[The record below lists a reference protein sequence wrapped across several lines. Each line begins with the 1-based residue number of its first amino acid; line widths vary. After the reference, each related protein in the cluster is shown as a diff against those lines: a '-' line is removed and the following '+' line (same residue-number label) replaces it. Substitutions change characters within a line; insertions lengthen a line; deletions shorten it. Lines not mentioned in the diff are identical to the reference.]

1 MELILL
7 LLLVAALGVGA
18 LVAGRRSKERALVR
32 REAEL
37 APVRKLAFED
47 ITAFGEDLQQ
57 LDLEMSGH
65 VLDEGANA
73 DYQRALDAYE
83 AAKVAGDSISQADDI
98 RHVTEIVEDGR
109 YAIACVRA
117 RVAGQ
122 PLPTRR
128 PPCFFDPR
136 HGPSVADVPFMPP
149 DGVERDVPACALDA
163 ERVRAGAEPDTR
175 KVMVGAQRVPYWQG
189 GRAYEPYAMGY
200 FGAFGPMTWMFMG
213 GMMFGGFGVDGVRR
227 RWWWT
232 AVATA
237 ATAAATVAATA
248 AASTAAATAV
258 ERSTAA
264 AVSATSVAATS
275 AASEPRQLMSNSLPS
290 GSARATA

>member
-7 LLLVAALGVGA
+7 VLVIAVLGAGV
-18 LVAGRRSKERALVR
+18 LVAGRRNKERELSR
-32 REAEL
+32 REEEL
-37 APVRKLAFED
+37 APVKKVAFED

-57 LDLEMSGH
+57 LDLEMSGRE
-65 VLDEGANA
+65 LDAGANA

-83 AAKVAGDSISQADDI
+83 SAKLAGDSITRPDDI
-98 RHVTEIVEDGR
+98 RHITEIIEDGR

-117 RVAGQ
+117 RVAGES
-122 PLPTRR
+122 LPTRR

-136 HGPSVADVPFMPP
+136 HGLSVADVPYMPP

-163 ERVRAGAEPDTR
+163 ERVRAGADPDVR

-213 GMMFGGFGVDGVRR
+213 GMMFGGFGDAGGDGGDGGDGGGDG
-227 RWWWT
+227 
-232 AVATA
+232 
-237 ATAAATVAATA
+237 
-248 AASTAAATAV
+248 
-258 ERSTAA
+258 
-264 AVSATSVAATS
+264 
-275 AASEPRQLMSNSLPS
+275 
-290 GSARATA
+290 GSDGGDGGGGFDGGGFDGGGDMGF

>member
-1 MELILL
+1 MEWIW
-7 LLLVAALGVGA
+7 LLLVLGVLGA
-18 LVAGRRSKERALVR
+18 VVVVQSRRSKQRELTR
-32 REAEL
+32 REDEL

-47 ITAFGEDLQQ
+47 ITAFGVDLQE

-65 VLDEGANA
+65 DLDAGANA

-83 AAKVAGDSISQADDI
+83 SAKLAGDSITQPEDI
-98 RHVTEIVEDGR
+98 RHITSIVEDGR

-117 RVAGQ
+117 RVEGR

-136 HGPSVADVPFMPP
+136 HGPSVADVPYVPP
-149 DGVERDVPACALDA
+149 DGVERDVPACALDV
-163 ERVRAGAEPDTR
+163 ERVNAGAEPDVR

-213 GMMFGGFGVDGVRR
+213 GMMFGNLGGGYDGGGDGGDGGDGGGGDGGDGGGYDGGGDGGGFDG
-227 RWWWT
+227 
-232 AVATA
+232 
-237 ATAAATVAATA
+237 
-248 AASTAAATAV
+248 
-258 ERSTAA
+258 
-264 AVSATSVAATS
+264 
-275 AASEPRQLMSNSLPS
+275 
-290 GSARATA
+290 GGFDGGGFDFGGF

>member
-7 LLLVAALGVGA
+7 VLLVAALGAVA
-18 LVAGRRSKERALVR
+18 LVAGRRNKERALSQ
-32 REAEL
+32 REQEV

-47 ITAFGEDLQQ
+47 ITAFGEDLQE

-65 VLDEGANA
+65 DLDAGAHA

-83 AAKVAGDSISQADDI
+83 SAKLAGDSITQPDDI
-98 RHVTEIVEDGR
+98 RHVTEIIEDGR

-117 RVAGQ
+117 RVAGES
-122 PLPTRR
+122 LPTRR

-136 HGPSVADVPFMPP
+136 HGISVADVPYVPP

-163 ERVRAGAEPDTR
+163 ERVRAGADPDVR

-189 GRAYEPYAMGY
+189 GRAYEPYASGY

-213 GMMFGGFGVDGVRR
+213 GMMFGDFGGSGGDSGDSGDGGGDGGDGGGGGFDGGGGDGGGFDGGGFD
-227 RWWWT
+227 
-232 AVATA
+232 
-237 ATAAATVAATA
+237 
-248 AASTAAATAV
+248 
-258 ERSTAA
+258 
-264 AVSATSVAATS
+264 
-275 AASEPRQLMSNSLPS
+275 M
-290 GSARATA
+290 GF

>member
-7 LLLVAALGVGA
+7 VLVLGALGARRPG
-18 LVAGRRSKERALVR
+18 AGRRTKERELSR
-32 REAEL
+32 REDEL

-47 ITAFGEDLQQ
+47 ITAFGEDLQE

-65 VLDEGANA
+65 ELDAGANA

-83 AAKVAGDSISQADDI
+83 SAKLAGDAITKPDDV
-98 RHVTEIVEDGR
+98 RHVTEIIEDGR

-117 RVAGQ
+117 RVAGE

-136 HGPSVADVPFMPP
+136 HGLSVADVPYVPP
-149 DGVERDVPACALDA
+149 DGVERDVPACALDV
-163 ERVRAGAEPDTR
+163 ERVRAGAEPDVR

-213 GMMFGGFGVDGVRR
+213 GMMFGGFDGGGGTTTAAVV
-227 RWWWT
+227 T
-232 AVATA
+232 ATAVTAAVATA
-237 ATAAATVAATA
+237 AGETAATV
-248 AASTAAATAV
+248 V
-258 ERSTAA
+258 
-264 AVSATSVAATS
+264 ATSAAATS
-275 AASEPRQLMSNSLPS
+275 AVGAASATSAAATSASET
-290 GSARATA
+290 GAARPGPPDG